1 MENVELRKLE
11 RKGKC
16 MCCGFPIEHQ
26 DKKVFVIK
34 PHKSQIYQ
42 ITICQDCIKR
52 LYWKTEPDD

>member
-16 MCCGFPIEHQ
+16 MCCGVPIEHQ

-34 PHKSQIYQ
+34 PYKSQVYQ

-52 LYWKTEPDD
+52 LYYKIETND